1 MSRRST
7 TAKASAE
14 RRFAVRVHLRTPEGG
29 FEAHNE
35 LEAHLRQRLGKN
47 FHSGSERG
55 LGTGLDSV
63 VVYANDLDTVSEII
77 HRLGCEINQVRSTSW
92 NGVPE

>member
-7 TAKASAE
+7 TARAYAE
-14 RRFAVRVHLRTPEGG
+14 RSFAVRVHLRTPEGG
-29 FEAHNE
+29 FKAHNE
-35 LEAHLRQRLGKN
+35 LESLLRQRLGKS
-47 FHSGSERG
+47 FHIGSERG

-63 VVYANDLDTVSEII
+63 VVYANDLDTVAGII
-77 HRLGCEINQVRSTSW
+77 HRLGCEINQVRNTSW